1 MKNKY
6 KGITLIILAALFF
19 SLMAT
24 TVKSVNEF
32 PLIQKVFFRNFIGV
46 IILSFYVVKDKS
58 ILKINNKVLMF
69 GRCAFG
75 LTGVFLYYKSLG
87 LLDLSEAV
95 VINKLSP
102 FFVIVLGGLVLK
114 EKIKTSQ
121 FIAVFIAL
129 GGIVVLL
136 RPQMS
141 IDIMPAIIGLLGAL
155 SAAGAYTIIR
165 ELRHSDKPTTIV
177 FYFCLSSTLVTLPF
191 LLNNFMM
198 PTWMQLFQ
206 LCMIGIFALI
216 AQLLMTNAYRYAP
229 ASQLSIYT
237 YLNIIFSALWGVLF
251 WSESLSSTFIIGA
264 GLIILAGFINFYT
277 ANRKSVSDIF

>member
-1 MKNKY
+1 MNNKY
-6 KGITLIILAALFF
+6 KGIILIILAALFF

-46 IILSFYVVKDKS
+46 IVLSFFVVKDKS
-58 ILKINNKVLMF
+58 ILKVNNKVLMF

-87 LLDLSEAV
+87 LLNLSEAV

-114 EKIKTSQ
+114 EKIKPGQ

-129 GGIVVLL
+129 AGIVVLL

-177 FYFCLSSTLVTLPF
+177 FYFCLSSTLVTLP
-191 LLNNFMM
+191 LLLSNFMM
-198 PTWMQLFQ
+198 PTWIQLFQ

-237 YLNIIFSALWGVLF
+237 YMNIIFSSLWGVLF

-264 GLIILAGFINFYT
+264 GLIIFAGFINFYT
-277 ANRKSVSDIF
+277 ANKKTA